1 MPGLHSARKLKEKRQ
16 SSRWKS
22 TDYKRRKLQ
31 LKKKHDPLG
40 GAPQARG
47 IVLQKVVLEAKQPN
61 SGLRKCVRVQLI
73 KNGKQITAF
82 APYDKA
88 INFIDE
94 HDEVLVEKLRGSKR
108 GTLGDLPS
116 VRWKVIKVNGI
127 TLEMMRTGKKEKPNR

>member
-1 MPGLHSARKLKEKRQ
+1 MPGEFAASKLKKKRKKF
-16 SSRWKS
+16 RWKDK
-22 TDYKRRKLQ
+22 DYKKKKLK

-47 IVLQKVVLEAKQPN
+47 IVLQKVALEAKQPN

-82 APYDKA
+82 APRDGA
-88 INFIDE
+88 INFIEE
-94 HDEVLVEKLRGSKR
+94 HDEVIVEKLRASKR

-116 VRWKVIKVNGI
+116 VRWKVIKVNNVP
-127 TLEMMRTGKKEKPNR
+127 LEMMRRGKREKPTR

>member
-1 MPGLHSARKLKEKRQ
+1 MPGEFAAGKLKKSRQKRK
-16 SSRWKS
+16 WKS
-22 TDYKRRKLQ
+22 IDYKRKKLN

-40 GAPQARG
+40 GAPQASG
-47 IVLQKVVLEAKQPN
+47 IVLQKVALEAKQPN

-73 KNGKQITAF
+73 KSGKQITAF
-82 APYDKA
+82 APGDKA

-94 HDEVLVEKLRGSKR
+94 HDEVIVEKLRPSKR

-127 TLEMMRTGKKEKPNR
+127 PLEMMRRGKKEKPQR